1 MLKIPYTN
9 HDSSKSKTKLF
20 HNSQLPLQNSPYTLN
35 ILHNYYMF
43 QQSSNDFY
51 EKSLTI
57 KKNIY
62 ILLKKKFFEEIKNKL
77 FF

>member
-9 HDSSKSKTKLF
+9 HDSSKSKTKPF

-43 QQSSNDFY
+43 QQLSNDFY
-51 EKSLTI
+51 EKSLTM

-62 ILLKKKFFEEIKNKL
+62 ILLKKKN
-77 FF
+77 